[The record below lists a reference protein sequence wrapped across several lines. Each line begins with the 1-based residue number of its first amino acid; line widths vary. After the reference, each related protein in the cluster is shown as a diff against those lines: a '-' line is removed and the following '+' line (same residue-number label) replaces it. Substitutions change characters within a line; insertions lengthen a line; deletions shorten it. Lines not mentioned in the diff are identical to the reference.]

1 MSVQVNMNHS
11 DTEQV
16 FARGGDA
23 AAILA
28 ALQDPRPDERERA
41 IALAARHLSPEAL
54 GRMVGDDENAVL
66 RNAALTAL
74 ERQGPYAVP
83 HLMALS
89 RDANLEVAM
98 FAVQILSRI
107 KDPSTVQALLPLLE
121 HPDTNIAQAA
131 VEALGAVRARDAV
144 PGLIRLL
151 RADLWLQFAAV
162 AALGEIADAR
172 AVQPLIE
179 SIQNEM
185 LAEPAVEALGK
196 IGSAEAL
203 PCLLSL
209 LAGQDR
215 LPLRDQVLRASAAI
229 LEARGAPPSVF
240 TRFRRKLD
248 EEQLEAGVCEYLRAL
263 LEPEVQELA
272 RAAATLVLSAQL
284 DRLYP
289 EVARRALS
297 ADAEEAR
304 WTAALCRKHERAL
317 RGALPALLEN
327 RDPRVRGGALLCAP
341 AVPEAVPLVVSRL
354 GDPDPEVRAAAC
366 QALGRCRDVSAI
378 PALLERF
385 GRGEPP
391 EAASAAE
398 ALGSMPGRSLL
409 ALAPFVDDPERVLG
423 ALEILEAA
431 RSPLFSD
438 KVIELLD
445 APAAPVRRAALRLLV
460 HQDDVDYEEHLVRKL
475 EDSDELVRVE
485 AVELLVRNGST
496 RAVPALSKLL
506 AVSDELR
513 YHVIRA
519 LGRLRATAAAPDL
532 ERLFPRAGG
541 HERLEIVAALIRIGA
556 PGLLPFLRARLE
568 GPEAEVRRVA
578 ADGIARVATAEELP
592 LLSAL
597 ARDPD
602 WTVRN
607 HAGWG
612 LGRLGLAEGREIL
625 LALVRD
631 TEPLVARTARA
642 ALAKLPR

>member
-1 MSVQVNMNHS
+1 MSVQVNMNHI

-16 FARGGDA
+16 FARGGDT

-54 GRMVGDDENAVL
+54 GCMVGDDENAVL
-66 RNAALTAL
+66 RNSALTAL

-151 RADLWLQFAAV
+151 HADLWLQFAAV
-162 AALGEIADAR
+162 AALGEIGDAR

-185 LAEPAVEALGK
+185 LSEPAVEALGK

-229 LEARGAPPSVF
+229 LETRGAPPSVF

-248 EEQLEAGVCEYLRAL
+248 EEQLEAGVCDYLRAL
-263 LEPEVQELA
+263 LEPESRELA

-289 EVARRALS
+289 DVVKRALS
-297 ADAEEAR
+297 AEAEEAR

-317 RGALPALLEN
+317 RGALPALL
-327 RDPRVRGGALLCAP
+327 DHPDARVRGGALLCSP
-341 AVPEAVPLVVSRL
+341 AGPEAVPLVVSRL
-354 GDPDPEVRAAAC
+354 GDPDPGVRAAAC

-391 EAASAAE
+391 EALAAAE

-409 ALAPFVDDPERVLG
+409 AMAPFLDDPERVLG

-431 RSPLFSD
+431 RSPLFAE

-475 EDSDELVRVE
+475 EDADELVRVE

-556 PGLLPFLRARLE
+556 PGLLPFLRGRLE
-568 GPEAEVRRVA
+568 SPEAEVRRVA

-592 LLSAL
+592 LLAEL

-612 LGRLGLAEGREIL
+612 LGRLGLAEGREVL

>member
-1 MSVQVNMNHS
+1 MIRQVDMDHT

-16 FARGGDA
+16 FARGADTP
-23 AAILA
+23 AILA

-41 IALAARHLSPEAL
+41 IALAARHLSPELL

-66 RNAALTAL
+66 RNSALTAL

-131 VEALGAVRARDAV
+131 VEALGAVRAREAV

-151 RADLWLQFAAV
+151 DADLWLQFAAV
-162 AALGEIADAR
+162 AALGEIGDAR
-172 AVQPLIE
+172 AVQPLLD
-179 SIQNEM
+179 SLQNEM
-185 LAEPAVEALGK
+185 LAEPAVEALGR
-196 IGSAEAL
+196 IGAAEAL
-203 PCLLSL
+203 PSLLGL

-215 LPLRDQVLRASAAI
+215 LPLRDQVLRATAEI
-229 LEARGAPPSVF
+229 LDGRGAPPSVF

-248 EEQLEAGVCEYLRAL
+248 EEQLEPGVCEYLRAL
-263 LEPEVQELA
+263 LGPEERELA
-272 RAAATLVLSAQL
+272 RAAAALVLAAQL

-289 EVARRALS
+289 EVALRALS

-317 RGALPALLEN
+317 RGALPALLAN
-327 RDPRVRGGALLCAP
+327 PDPRVRGGALLCAP
-341 AVPEAVPLVVSRL
+341 AAPETAPLVVSRL
-354 GDPDPEVRAAAC
+354 ADADAGVRAAAC
-366 QALGRCRDVSAI
+366 QALGRCRDVAAI
-378 PALLERF
+378 PDLVERF

-391 EAASAAE
+391 EARAAAE
-398 ALGSMPGRSLL
+398 ALGCMPGRSLL
-409 ALAPFVDDPERVLG
+409 ALAPHLEQPDRVLG
-423 ALEILEAA
+423 TLEILEAA
-431 RSPLFSD
+431 RSPLFPD

-445 APAAPVRRAALRLLV
+445 APSAPVRRAALRLLV
-460 HQDDVDYEEHLVRKL
+460 HHDDVDYEEQLVRKL
-475 EDSDELVRVE
+475 DDADELVRVE

-496 RAVPALSKLL
+496 RAVPALGRLL
-506 AVSDELR
+506 QVSDELR

-519 LGRLRATAAAPDL
+519 LGRLRATAAAPEL

-556 PGLLPFLRARLE
+556 PGLLPFLEGRLRSA
-568 GPEAEVRRVA
+568 EAEVRRVA
-578 ADGIARVATAEELP
+578 ADGISRIATPAELP
-592 LLSAL
+592 LLAEL
-597 ARDPD
+597 ARDAD
-602 WTVRN
+602 WTIRN

-612 LGRLGLAEGREIL
+612 LGRLGLAEGRETL